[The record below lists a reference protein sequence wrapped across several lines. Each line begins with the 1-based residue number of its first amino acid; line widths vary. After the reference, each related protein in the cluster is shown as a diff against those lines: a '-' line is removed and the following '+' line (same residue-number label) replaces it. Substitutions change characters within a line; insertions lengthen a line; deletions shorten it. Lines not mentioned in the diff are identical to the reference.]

1 MKQILTLTFL
11 FFALCAPAKIVKKN
25 VPSHKMNRSIP
36 CVIVLPDSY
45 DKKAAYPVIYL
56 LHGYGGDQNSW
67 ITIKPALN
75 DIATRDS
82 LIFVCP
88 DGESSWYW
96 DSPTDPQS
104 QFETFVSQELTSYID
119 KHYATRSNREGRAI
133 TGFSMG
139 GHGGLWLSMRH
150 PDIFG
155 AGGSISGGVD
165 IRPFPENW
173 KMKEQLGSYDEY
185 PERWNKYTVIN
196 QLDSLTDKQL
206 HIVIDCGYGDF
217 FYKVNQQLH
226 NELLK
231 HGIPHDYYNHPGQ
244 HTVEYCRNAIDY
256 QIVFFNK
263 YFDSSK

>member
-11 FFALCAPAKIVKKN
+11 LFALCAPAKIVKKN

-36 CVIVLPDSY
+36 CVIILPDNY

-104 QFETFVSQELTSYID
+104 QFETFVSQELTTYID
-119 KHYATRSNREGRAI
+119 KHYATRDNRKGRAI

-155 AGGSISGGVD
+155 AGGSISGGHTAFS
-165 IRPFPENW
+165 RKLEN
-173 KMKEQLGSYDEY
+173 ERATRQL
-185 PERWNKYTVIN
+185 R
-196 QLDSLTDKQL
+196 
-206 HIVIDCGYGDF
+206 
-217 FYKVNQQLH
+217 
-226 NELLK
+226 
-231 HGIPHDYYNHPGQ
+231 
-244 HTVEYCRNAIDY
+244 
-256 QIVFFNK
+256 
-263 YFDSSK
+263 